1 MEQVNGH
8 HVPVCPFSGV
18 SAQTNGNGHLNND
31 EDKLV
36 KKLRVNL
43 HQPLKLMNYL
53 DKAQINDTLHTR
65 TQDFTVVVSCFFFFF
80 SIVLRSQLPMNFR
93 LYSIQN
99 HLSFLLHYV

>member
-65 TQDFTVVVSCFFFFF
+65 TQDFTVVVSCFFF
-80 SIVLRSQLPMNFR
+80 SVVLCSQRTMNFQ
-93 LYSIQN
+93 LYSI
-99 HLSFLLHYV
+99 